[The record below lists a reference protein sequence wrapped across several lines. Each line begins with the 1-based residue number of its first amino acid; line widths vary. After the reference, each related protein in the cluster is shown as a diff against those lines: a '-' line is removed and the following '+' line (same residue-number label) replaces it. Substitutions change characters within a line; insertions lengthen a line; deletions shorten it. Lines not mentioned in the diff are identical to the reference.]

1 MRLQEAQVGF
11 RKGGHMFSR
20 VNRRGGFVL
29 GVVLLGVIGWQISAS
44 AEMKHVQVYQMNQ
57 PAGPNIKVHRISDP
71 AGPNINVQRID
82 EPAGPNINVQRIGEP
97 AGRNINV
104 QRLGEPGPN
113 SKVHHMGEPAG
124 PDIYVQRISWGT
136 SKAKQRASEPTA
148 SNAHPRGEHA
158 SASLKRLH

>member
-1 MRLQEAQVGF
+1 
-11 RKGGHMFSR
+11 MFSR

-57 PAGPNIKVHRISDP
+57 PAGPNIKV
-71 AGPNINVQRID
+71 
-82 EPAGPNINVQRIGEP
+82 QRIGEP

-124 PDIYVQRISWGT
+124 PDIYVQRIS
-136 SKAKQRASEPTA
+136 
-148 SNAHPRGEHA
+148 
-158 SASLKRLH
+158 